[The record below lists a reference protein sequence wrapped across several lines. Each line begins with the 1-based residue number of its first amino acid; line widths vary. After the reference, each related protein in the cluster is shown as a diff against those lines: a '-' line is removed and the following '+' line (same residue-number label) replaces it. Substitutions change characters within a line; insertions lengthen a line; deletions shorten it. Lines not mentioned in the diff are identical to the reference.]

1 MKSKTKKYYL
11 KTNTNFTQLNL
22 NLNKPLLKNFSKFQ
36 LDIQE
41 NQLPLL
47 KSFNYK
53 NASSEKML
61 IPKKKLKKTKF
72 LKSQEKLKILIQE
85 EENFKNYYLNL
96 IRNKIKDEEKDFNNF
111 LLNTRNDIPDN
122 ELFRNTFLSKTQEK
136 EKIQKKIE
144 KEEKRVF
151 PSKRNL
157 GKNETDCNDYIKR
170 FNRLFPQEILEDADE
185 FQTKTKNAV
194 KIQQFFRGHK
204 KKIKLYTGYE
214 EPDYFIRIYEHE
226 YDINSMIKSIEIKI
240 YSKLFEKNVTVFK
253 TIEEL
258 FGVEAISKE
267 KIVKK
272 IDEIIGKILGFKKV
286 KRKVENK
293 DYYDPEKA
301 DLSSD
306 DFNDFEED
314 DD

>member
-1 MKSKTKKYYL
+1 M
-11 KTNTNFTQLNL
+11 
-22 NLNKPLLKNFSKFQ
+22 
-36 LDIQE
+36 
-41 NQLPLL
+41 
-47 KSFNYK
+47 
-53 NASSEKML
+53 
-61 IPKKKLKKTKF
+61 
-72 LKSQEKLKILIQE
+72 
-85 EENFKNYYLNL
+85 
-96 IRNKIKDEEKDFNNF
+96 
-111 LLNTRNDIPDN
+111 
-122 ELFRNTFLSKTQEK
+122 
-136 EKIQKKIE
+136 
-144 KEEKRVF
+144 
-151 PSKRNL
+151 
-157 GKNETDCNDYIKR
+157 
-170 FNRLFPQEILEDADE
+170 FPQEILEDADE

-258 FGVEAISKE
+258 FGVETISRE

-314 DD
+314 DN